1 MASHQLTQS
10 VSKNNFY
17 AFLWHGVFLA
27 LAQNFMDVDTIVP
40 SMIIDAGGNSFHIGL
55 LTAIILGGTSL
66 MQIVFSPFLNNKK
79 EKKEYLIVAILLRV
93 AALFGLGVMLYFFS
107 QDGTFGSALTIIF
120 VLITIFSLSGAFAAI
135 SYTDILGKSMLSNKR
150 KSFFSLRQA
159 IMSIGV
165 FVSALL
171 AAKVLN
177 SYSYPN
183 NYGTLFMIAGG
194 ALAIATLGF
203 FRIKEVSTDIIRIDG
218 IKPFL
223 ETLRKEISLNAKL
236 KGYLL
241 VVNTLGISLSLLPFL
256 MLYGKQH
263 YTIDNSDVGQYL
275 IFKVAAGV
283 IAGLLI
289 YYFAK
294 RIRYKSMLYS
304 VAIMALSIPM
314 VLLTIGSQSIIVLY
328 FFVGGLIYT
337 FYKVAV
343 EGILM
348 ELSTNKN
355 RAIYA
360 GISGAG
366 NIIPVFF
373 PIVGGWVI
381 SMYGFTVF
389 FTLFLLIVF
398 SSLYFIWQL
407 ACEK

>member
-1 MASHQLTQS
+1 MSNIRLTDS

-40 SMIIDAGGNSFHIGL
+40 SMIIDAGGTSFHIGL
-55 LTAIILGGTSL
+55 LTAIILGGTSF
-66 MQIVFSPFLNNKK
+66 MQIVFSPFLNNKR
-79 EKKEYLIVAILLRV
+79 EKKTYLIAAILLRV

-107 QDGTFGSALTIIF
+107 QEGSFGSALTLIF

-135 SYTDILGKSMLSNKR
+135 SYTDILGKSMLAGKR

-171 AAKVLN
+171 AAKVL
-177 SYSYPN
+177 SLYTYPN

-203 FRIKEVSTDIIRIDG
+203 FKIKEVGSDIIRIEG
-218 IKPFL
+218 IKNYLF
-223 ETLRKEISLNAKL
+223 TLTREVKSNPKL

-256 MLYGKQH
+256 MLYSKQQFA
-263 YTIDNSDVGQYL
+263 IGNSEVGQYL
-275 IFKVAAGV
+275 IYKVAAGV

-289 YYFAK
+289 YYFSK
-294 RIRYKSMLYS
+294 KIKYKKLLYG
-304 VAIMALSIPM
+304 VVIMALLVPLH
-314 VLLTIGSQSIIVLY
+314 LLILGKASNFVLY

-337 FYKVAV
+337 FYKVAI

-348 ELSTNKN
+348 EVSTNEN
-355 RAIYA
+355 RTVYA

-366 NIIPVFF
+366 NILPIVF
-373 PIVGGWVI
+373 PIVGGWLI
-381 SMYGFTVF
+381 SSYGFTAFFAVF
-389 FTLFLLIVF
+389 LFIISCSF
-398 SSLYFIWQL
+398 YFIWQL
-407 ACEK
+407 KCEK